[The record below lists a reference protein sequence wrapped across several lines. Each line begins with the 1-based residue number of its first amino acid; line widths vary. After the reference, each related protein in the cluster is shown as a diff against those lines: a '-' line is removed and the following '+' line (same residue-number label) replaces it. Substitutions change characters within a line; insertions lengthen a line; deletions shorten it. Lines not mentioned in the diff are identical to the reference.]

1 MTYSLDL
8 NIAAEGVL
16 GRPSGSDKAH
26 YYTLHDQIG
35 VGKTDSTLG
44 SMGYSAAQKRLRVLR
59 LRHLRATKELVFGGS
74 GMSPLSS
81 KGYYAYDEQKVKH
94 FSPGQDFGW
103 RRCQPRVAREFR
115 RGLSVCRR
123 RGPSLFP
130 CRDAGVQVFKP
141 IQNDIDLC
149 RGTFLL
155 DGFDHQKSLP
165 VWTDVVVW
173 LKGKYKRATFI
184 RPFE

>member
-16 GRPSGSDKAH
+16 GRASGSDNAH
-26 YYTLHDQIG
+26 HDIFHGQIG
-35 VGKTDSTLG
+35 DGETDSILG

-81 KGYYAYDEQKVKH
+81 KGDYAYDEQKVKH

-103 RRCQPRVAREFR
+103 RRGQPRAAREFCTGPFR
-115 RGLSVCRR
+115 CPGRGAT
-123 RGPSLFP
+123 LFS
-130 CRDAGVQVFKP
+130 CRD
-141 IQNDIDLC
+141 
-149 RGTFLL
+149 
-155 DGFDHQKSLP
+155 
-165 VWTDVVVW
+165 
-173 LKGKYKRATFI
+173 
-184 RPFE
+184 